1 MTTVEIDGSLDGP
14 LDGGRCAG
22 PPEPHVPPRL
32 RHWRQRTS
40 TPLLVIG
47 IGTLPLL
54 LLELV
59 RDDLG
64 YRDRVFLDVVNVG
77 VLALFLLDYLIEL
90 SLARGHRREFVRAEW
105 AQALIV
111 LAQIAALAPMLAGAG
126 AVRAV
131 RGARALR
138 GVAAILRALALGGA
152 VAADGRRALR
162 RHAAG
167 FAMAVAGLTWISSA
181 VGFTLVED
189 VGAKGEWT
197 SFFDAVWWS
206 TCTITTVG
214 YGDVYPVTTTGRLI
228 GMFTMVVGVTTF
240 AVVTAKVAEFL
251 VRATPHDPSAP

>member
-1 MTTVEIDGSLDGP
+1 MSARVGRATTSTSRRRRHHAEARSVTTVEIDGSLDDP

-22 PPEPHVPPRL
+22 PPERHLPPRL

-40 TPLLVIG
+40 TRLLVIG

-64 YRDRVFLDVVNVG
+64 YRDRVFLDVADVG

-131 RGARALR
+131 RGRVRSAGSPRFSARLLSGARWLR
-138 GVAAILRALALGGA
+138 RTTNTPPPRRRLRHGGRRPHMGQLAGGLHVGGGRRGEGRVDLVLRCGV
-152 VAADGRRALR
+152 GRRAPSPR
-162 RHAAG
+162 WGTA
-167 FAMAVAGLTWISSA
+167 
-181 VGFTLVED
+181 
-189 VGAKGEWT
+189 T
-197 SFFDAVWWS
+197 S
-206 TCTITTVG
+206 I
-214 YGDVYPVTTTGRLI
+214 R
-228 GMFTMVVGVTTF
+228 
-240 AVVTAKVAEFL
+240 
-251 VRATPHDPSAP
+251 